1 MYLIAEIDLQFGRIG
16 EFNEIMGRLV
26 PILER
31 EGWRLE
37 AAYMSVIGRVG
48 HVIDV
53 FEVPDANTVTSVQ
66 QAVGANPQFTDL
78 ARRFTDGIDEERTML
93 AVRTPYGG

>member
-1 MYLIAEIDLQFGRIG
+1 VYLIAEIDLQFGRIG
-16 EFNEIMGRLV
+16 EFNEIMGRIV

-37 AAYMSVIGRVG
+37 AAYISVVGRVG
-48 HVIDV
+48 HVIDI

-66 QAVGANPQFTDL
+66 QAVRANPEFTSLMAKFVDI
-78 ARRFTDGIDEERTML
+78 IDEERTML
-93 AVRTPYGG
+93 AVRTPYGA